1 MSSIWSSAAAQA
13 GRSPLSSAQTAPTP
27 GGGAA
32 ARFQSILQTAGKQGQ
47 AAGQAGLSPMASR
60 AGGAATPMAASSG
73 SGSTSDSDT
82 GISANDFL
90 TLLVTEMQNQDPTAD
105 TDPNEYIDQLV
116 QINSL
121 EQLISINQN
130 LSTVL
135 GAASTTPPASGNAA
149 TSAGTAPAGVKSA
162 SGVPMQDRKGN
173 ASGVSAAPSAG
184 TSNRAVAVHGNLSAP
199 AVAPAAR
206 DVGHALDGHAR
217 AAPHGHAIRDI
228 RTRALP

>member
-1 MSSIWSSAAAQA
+1 MSSIWTSGAAQA

-135 GAASTTPPASGNAA
+135 GAASTTPPA
-149 TSAGTAPAGVKSA
+149 GVKSA

-173 ASGVSAAPSAG
+173 ASEVSAAPSAG

-206 DVGHALDGHAR
+206 AVGHALNGHAR

-228 RTRALP
+228 PTRALS